1 MDPTLSLVASDIGNV
16 AAQVG
21 TRVLLVG
28 AYARDLCLGPTSSPT
43 RGTNDADFAV
53 LLENWDHVDA
63 FFSKCLALFRDVDRA
78 ELKMYHRTTGLKVD
92 IVPCGPIETP
102 PGTLAL
108 RGSVRRF
115 NTVGLAESF
124 ELGTR
129 LHPAVPEVLVPPPA
143 GFLVLKLFAFTDRR
157 ERRDLRDLGHVL
169 TRFPIEDDLVWAD
182 DQLLAAF
189 ADGSL
194 TYEDVRFW
202 QVGRDIA
209 AKFTAETTAHVIAA
223 LDGLLQEKPELRS
236 LVVEHATL
244 DPDERLERADRA
256 LQILRRACGA
266 TPD

>member
-1 MDPTLSLVASDIGNV
+1 MDPALSLVAFDLGKV
-16 AAQVG
+16 AAQMG
-21 TRVLLVG
+21 TQVLLVG

-53 LLENWDHVDA
+53 LLKSWEHVDA
-63 FFSKCLALFRDVDRA
+63 FFSNCVELFRDIDRA
-78 ELKMYHRTTGLKVD
+78 ELKMYHRATGLKVD
-92 IVPCGPIETP
+92 IVPCGPIEEP

-115 NTVGLAESF
+115 NTVGLAECF
-124 ELGTR
+124 EVGTR
-129 LHPAVPEVLVPPPA
+129 LDPAVPEVLVPPPA

-169 TRFPIEDDLVWAD
+169 TKFPIDEDLVWAD
-182 DQLLAAF
+182 EQLMTAF

-209 AKFTAETTAHVIAA
+209 AKFTAETVAHVVAA
-223 LDGLLQEKPELRS
+223 LDRLLQEKPDLRT
-236 LVVEHATL
+236 LVVEHVAV
-244 DPDERLERADRA
+244 DPDERVDRADRA
-256 LQILRRACGA
+256 LKALRNACGA
-266 TPD
+266 RS